1 MKENVRRRSKQQL
14 GAEALAELKEGR
26 VAPSRPEWSDRRRL
40 GFWQPFNEWWRNELD
55 RLGRRPS
62 KEEIGRWYELHAY
75 DLWKEDAPSL
85 EETRV
90 HAKCLRS
97 IPLVRDY
104 FRNYRARKRAIGARV
119 GASRQRRRGL
129 TDSKLS
135 QDPTASVEDY
145 DYEGEEG
152 EEEGDEGEEGQ
163 DDDDMNSC
171 RDLDQHQHD
180 PMDADPDGRYAMGL
194 GLDIDGYLGRDSA
207 TAAAAAAASLA
218 QLATLRG
225 HGGSSAATAASAAV
239 GGLPLELL
247 NPGVPAVQSLLGPS
261 AAAAL
266 WSAAQQATVVD
277 AVHQGDLLSGLT
289 LQQLQQAALQQQLQQ
304 HAQQQL
310 ALAAIAQNMALSRV
324 AGISGLTG
332 FPRRTAA
339 TAALMQPHGGLVSAM
354 DADDRHLYHE
364 GQYRRRN
371 DEDVASGVPTGHMED
386 DDEQDEQGDGPG
398 TVDFMEQVAQ
408 QAASLGRGKRKR
420 GPGLLGRRHEFEVDA
435 LQGEREVADK
445 DDDGTDTETQAGPSG
460 RSSSSRGGMGRGGG
474 RRGGTQQYPAR
485 QRRGSK
491 GLGVS
496 GAAVKKQSM
505 SKRQPPRAGLT
516 SPEAAGEADEGREG
530 DREER
535 GTDLALMPLEML
547 QVPLALSLDPVPRE
561 SLLQLTHEELVER
574 VLLLQAHVQLLAQQR
589 QQLEQQLQQQRTGT
603 QPSPAPECCSPPL
616 PLREQQQQQ
625 KEEQQQEE
633 PQNALPPQLKQEET
647 KQQQITKQGQQ
658 FTSIPTPPR
667 SDSSPANAGPT
678 NAVSGR
684 GCNLTEMQRS
694 GLPVLHGDIGDHVTE
709 MRPQQPR
716 TIGQHPALQQ
726 LGRKR
731 EELAHLEPAEVA
743 AISVL
748 TGVDL
753 GLATPAGVPA
763 LTKAGGGPGCAM
775 DMDVDFNAGPRQPRS
790 DGDSGLQKL
799 IQALP
804 QVAEA

>member
-1 MKENVRRRSKQQL
+1 MMKENVRRRSKQQL
-14 GAEALAELKEGR
+14 GAEALTELKEGR

-40 GFWQPFNEWWRNELD
+40 GFWQPFNEWWRSELD

-62 KEEIGRWYELHAY
+62 KEEIGRWYDLHAY

-135 QDPTASVEDY
+135 QDATASVEEY
-145 DYEGEEG
+145 DYRDEGEEG

-180 PMDADPDGRYAMGL
+180 HMDADPDGRYAMGM

-207 TAAAAAAASLA
+207 SAAAAAAASLA

-225 HGGSSAATAASAAV
+225 SGGSSAATAASAAV

-247 NPGVPAVQSLLGPS
+247 NPGVPTVQSLLGPS

-266 WSAAQQATVVD
+266 WSAAQQAAVVD

-324 AGISGLTG
+324 AGITGLTG

-339 TAALMQPHGGLVSAM
+339 TAALMQPHGGLMSPL
-354 DADDRHLYHE
+354 DTDERHLYHE

-371 DEDVASGVPTGHMED
+371 DEEVAGGALPGHIED

-420 GPGLLGRRHEFEVDA
+420 GPGPLGRRQEFEVDA
-435 LQGEREVADK
+435 FNGEREMADK
-445 DDDGTDTETQAGPSG
+445 DEDGTDTETQAGPSG

-474 RRGGTQQYPAR
+474 RRGGIQQHPAR
-485 QRRGSK
+485 QRRHSK
-491 GLGVS
+491 GLGAS
-496 GAAVKKQSM
+496 GAAAKKQR
-505 SKRQPPRAGLT
+505 RQPARAGLT
-516 SPEAAGEADEGREG
+516 PSEAAGEAEDGREG

-535 GTDLALMPLEML
+535 GADLAVMPMEML

-603 QPSPAPECCSPPL
+603 PTSLAPECHSPPL
-616 PLREQQQQQ
+616 PPREQEQQQQE
-625 KEEQQQEE
+625 EEQQEDKSH
-633 PQNALPPQLKQEET
+633 NALPAHLKHEET
-647 KQQQITKQGQQ
+647 KQQLIKQGPQ

-667 SDSSPANAGPT
+667 SDSSPAKAGPT
-678 NAVSGR
+678 NALSGSN
-684 GCNLTEMQRS
+684 CNPIEMQRP
-694 GLPVLHGDIGDHVTE
+694 GLPVLHGDMGDHVTE

-716 TIGQHPALQQ
+716 TVGQHPALQQ
-726 LGRKR
+726 LGRKC
-731 EELAHLEPAEVA
+731 EELANLEPAEVA

-753 GLATPAGVPA
+753 GLPTPAGVPP
-763 LTKAGGGPGCAM
+763 LTKAVGGPGCAM
-775 DMDVDFNAGPRQPRS
+775 DVDFNTGSRQSRT